1 MNPDVEGI
9 LALVIPI
16 VAIVMGVGF
25 AMLSNWLDYRKKREI
40 FDLHHKERMAA
51 IEKGMDVPALPQ
63 ELFESKRDASD
74 SPGCY
79 LRRGFIWLLVGL
91 AVMISLRAEGKSG
104 AYFGLIP
111 AAVGLA
117 DLFYYIFRPRE
128 VKSTGNSNTAPTY
141 KA

>member
-1 MNPDVEGI
+1 MEHDVEGI

-16 VAIVMGVGF
+16 IAIVMGIGI
-25 AMLSNWLDYRKKREI
+25 AMLSMWLDYRKKREI

-63 ELFESKRDASD
+63 ELFQSNRGNSSA
-74 SPGCY
+74 PGCY
-79 LRRGFIWLLVGL
+79 LRSGFIWLLVGL
-91 AVMISLRAEGKSG
+91 AVMISLRAEEKHG

-117 DLFYYIFRPRE
+117 YLLYYVFRPRD
-128 VKSTGNSNTAPTY
+128 VKSTDNAKTPPTY